1 MSVVKANDPTLFCSP
16 LTSSRLLF
24 QGKHILIDRDDRR
37 SQLRTFKEG
46 VAWLSKGV
54 PLMAFPEGARS
65 HDGRLMKFKGG
76 IFSMATRSNV
86 PIVPI
91 SVSHAHAIMPGN
103 ALFPV
108 QPGSGKLRV
117 HVHAA
122 IETEGKTEEE
132 LEELVRAALLS
143 ELPMDQQ
150 PLTVEKTSG
159 EQEED
164 KRALEESLS

>member
-1 MSVVKANDPTLFCSP
+1 
-16 LTSSRLLF
+16 
-24 QGKHILIDRDDRR
+24 
-37 SQLRTFKEG
+37 
-46 VAWLSKGV
+46 
-54 PLMAFPEGARS
+54 
-65 HDGRLMKFKGG
+65 
-76 IFSMATRSNV
+76 MATRSKV

-122 IETEGKTEEE
+122 IDTEGKTEEE

-150 PLTVEKTSG
+150 PLTVQNISG
-159 EQEED
+159 EQEDD
-164 KRALEESLS
+164 KNALE